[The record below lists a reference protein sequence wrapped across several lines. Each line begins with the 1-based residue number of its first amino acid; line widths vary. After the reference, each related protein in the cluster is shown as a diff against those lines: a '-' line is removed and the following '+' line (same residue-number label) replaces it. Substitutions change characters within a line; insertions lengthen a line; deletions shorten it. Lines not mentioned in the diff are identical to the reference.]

1 MAAST
6 TATPDAS
13 SNPCLPLP
21 PITGRVAVAFSG
33 GADSTALL
41 LAAYEAYPGRV
52 VAIHVNHQLQT
63 AAADF
68 EVHCAKTCRALAVPL
83 EVRRVMVACG
93 PRQSL
98 EAQARAIRYDT
109 LATVAKQV
117 NAAVVLLAQHEHD
130 QLETV
135 LIALSR
141 GAGLPGLSG
150 MAPRFERSGV
160 TFLRPILSVQGPQIR
175 AWLDRFSQSY
185 VDDPSNQDTQFT
197 RNRIRHKVLP
207 ALEGAL
213 PGIATAVARTA
224 QHAAQAQ
231 LLLDELAAADAVTV
245 GVPPRIKD
253 LQGLSEPRQANL
265 LRWWLGGI
273 PLATP
278 SAAQLAELMGQVA
291 ACTTRGHHIG
301 IKVGAGAVVRD
312 RDVLGFVNTS
322 E

>member
-6 TATPDAS
+6 TATPDS
-13 SNPCLPLP
+13 RDNPCLPLP
-21 PITGRVAVAFSG
+21 SITGRVAVAFSG

-41 LAAYEAYPGRV
+41 LAACEAYPDRV
-52 VAIHVNHQLQT
+52 VAIHINHQLQT
-63 AAADF
+63 AAANF
-68 EVHCAKTCRALAVPL
+68 EAHCVTTCRALAVPL
-83 EVRRVMVACG
+83 EVRRVTVECG

-109 LATVAKQV
+109 LAAVAAQV
-117 NAAVVLLAQHEHD
+117 NAEVVLLAQHAQD

-150 MAPRFERSGV
+150 MAPRFERHGV
-160 TFLRPILSVQGPQIR
+160 RFLRPILAVQGSQIR
-175 AWLDRFSQSY
+175 AWLDRLSHAY

-197 RNRIRHKVLP
+197 RNRIRHTVLP

-213 PGIATAVARTA
+213 PGIAAAVARTA

-231 LLLDELAAADAVTV
+231 VLLDELAVADAVTV
-245 GVPPRIKD
+245 GVPPRIKG

-265 LRWWLGGI
+265 LRWWLSGI
-273 PLATP
+273 PMATP
-278 SAAQLAELMGQVA
+278 SAAQLAELLGQVA
-291 ACTTRGHHIG
+291 ACTTRGHHIA

-312 RDVLGFVNTS
+312 RDVLGFVNTP

>member
-1 MAAST
+1 MAALT

-13 SNPCLPLP
+13 NNPCLPLP
-21 PITGRVAVAFSG
+21 PIAGRVAVAFSG

-41 LAAYEAYPGRV
+41 LAAREAYPDRV
-52 VAIHVNHQLQT
+52 VAIHINHQLQT
-63 AAADF
+63 AAAEF
-68 EVHCAKTCRALAVPL
+68 EAHCVATCKALAVPL
-83 EVRRVMVACG
+83 EIRRVTVECG

-98 EAQARAIRYDT
+98 EAQARAIRYET
-109 LATVAKQV
+109 LATVAMQV
-117 NAAVVLLAQHEHD
+117 NAAVVLLAQHLQD

-150 MAPRFERSGV
+150 MAPRFERGGV

-175 AWLDRFSQSY
+175 AWLDRFSHPY

-197 RNRIRHKVLP
+197 RNRIRQGVLP
-207 ALEGAL
+207 ALDQAL
-213 PGIATAVARTA
+213 PGIATAVSRTA

-231 LLLDELAAADAVTV
+231 VLLDELAATDAVTV
-245 GVPPRIKD
+245 GVPPRIKG

-265 LRWWLGGI
+265 LRWWLSGI

-278 SAAQLAELMGQVA
+278 SAAQLAELMDQVA
-291 ACTTRGHHIG
+291 ACTTSGHRIA
-301 IKVGAGAVVRD
+301 IKVGAGAVVRV
-312 RDVLGFVNTS
+312 RDVLGFVNTPD
-322 E
+322 

>member
-13 SNPCLPLP
+13 INPCLPLP
-21 PITGRVAVAFSG
+21 PIAGRVAVAFSG

-41 LAAYEAYPGRV
+41 LAACVAYPDRV
-52 VAIHVNHQLQT
+52 VAIHINHQLQT
-63 AAADF
+63 AADDF
-68 EVHCAKTCRALAVPL
+68 EAHCVTTCRALAVPL
-83 EVRRVMVACG
+83 EVRRVTVDCG
-93 PRQSL
+93 RRQSL
-98 EAQARAIRYDT
+98 EAQARAVRYDT
-109 LATVAKQV
+109 LVTVAKQV
-117 NAAVVLLAQHEHD
+117 NAAVVLLAQHAQD

-160 TFLRPILSVQGPQIR
+160 TFLRPILSVQGQQIR
-175 AWLDRFSQSY
+175 AWLDRCSHAY

-197 RNRIRHKVLP
+197 RNRIRHAVLP

-213 PGIATAVARTA
+213 PGIATAAARTA

-231 LLLDELAAADAVTV
+231 VLLDELAAADAAAV
-245 GVPPRIKD
+245 GIPPRIKS
-253 LQGLSEPRQANL
+253 LQALSAPRQANL
-265 LRWWLGGI
+265 LRWWLSGI

-278 SAAQLAELMGQVA
+278 SAAQLAELMGQIA
-291 ACTTRGHHIG
+291 ACTTRGHHIA
-301 IKVGAGAVVRD
+301 IKVGAGVVVRE
-312 RDVLGFVNTS
+312 RDVLGFVNNP